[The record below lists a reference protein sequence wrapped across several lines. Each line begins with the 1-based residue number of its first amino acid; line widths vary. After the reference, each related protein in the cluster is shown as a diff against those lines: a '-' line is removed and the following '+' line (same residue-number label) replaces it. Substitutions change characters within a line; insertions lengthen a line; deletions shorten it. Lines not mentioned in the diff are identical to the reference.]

1 MLLTHS
7 DNKKTFYQ
15 EYGDPSNKAM
25 ILLHGIGADHNM
37 WKLQVQ
43 VFAEKGFYVLVPDM
57 FGHGNS
63 SRVDSLELKDWQ
75 QQINDLAEEKN
86 LSKFI
91 LVGVSM
97 GGVIAQSYV
106 VNHPDKVNALILSDT
121 FAEVSNLKEKL
132 PAFSHLAGL
141 HIYKLLGHKALAKS
155 MKSTYNAPYA
165 KEAREYFAEV
175 SKSADF
181 DQLILA
187 RKAINKIDVLDQLE
201 SLNIPVLVMVGD
213 KFGDWFI
220 DINRKISNSI
230 KGSQFKVLNNAMD
243 PSNLVNP
250 VDFNSEV
257 LAFLDEL

>member
-7 DNKKTFYQ
+7 DNKKTYYQ

-25 ILLHGIGADHNM
+25 LLLHGIGADHSM
-37 WKLQVQ
+37 WKPQVQ
-43 VFAEKGFYVLVPDM
+43 EFAEKGYYVLVPDM
-57 FGHGNS
+57 LGHGQS
-63 SRVDSLELKDWQ
+63 SKVDSLELKDWH
-75 QQINDLAEEKN
+75 QQINDLAEERKLEN
-86 LSKFI
+86 FI

-106 VNHPDKVNALILSDT
+106 VNYPDKVKALILSDT

-141 HIYKLLGHKALAKS
+141 HIYKLLGHNALAKS

-165 KEAREYFAEV
+165 KEAGKYFSEV
-175 SKSADF
+175 SKNADF

-187 RKAINKIDVLDQLE
+187 RKAINKIDVLDELGE
-201 SLNIPVLVMVGD
+201 LDIPVLVMVGD
-213 KFGDWFI
+213 KFGDCFI
-220 DINRKISNSI
+220 DINRKISNAI
-230 KGSQFKVLNNAMD
+230 KGSQFIILNNAMD

-250 VDFNSEV
+250 IDFNNEV
-257 LAFLDEL
+257 LAFLDEY